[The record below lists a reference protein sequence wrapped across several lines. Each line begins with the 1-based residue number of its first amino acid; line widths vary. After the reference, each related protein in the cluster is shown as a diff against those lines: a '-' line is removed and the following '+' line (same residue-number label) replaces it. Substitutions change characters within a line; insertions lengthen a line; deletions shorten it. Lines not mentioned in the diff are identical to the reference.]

1 MLQLIISLDKKNN
14 LLSKETNSGEWSIYL
29 NMNGQKSKVEEK
41 HFSSY
46 DMEDEL
52 EKAVKALNEWNK
64 KVLLS

>member
-46 DMEDEL
+46 DMEDER